1 MAETIPELVE
11 RFCNG
16 DKSAF
21 AELVDRFQKK
31 IYYLAYRIL
40 GNHLDA
46 DEVVQET
53 FVRVYHKQEE
63 LRHVTSFSSF
73 LIRVATN
80 YSIDLLRK
88 RKGPVQVSHDPSS
101 LPGEVQV
108 ELARRVRTPGDLL
121 NDKIL
126 MTEIRRALEML
137 PPRQQLTAILHDIE
151 GYSKSEIA
159 GILECPEATVR
170 SNLHIAR
177 TKLKK
182 ILRKRLAK
190 GE

>member
-1 MAETIPELVE
+1 MAETIPELVD

-16 DKSAF
+16 DTSAF

-53 FVRVYHKQEE
+53 FVRVYHKREE

-121 NDKIL
+121 NDKNL
-126 MTEIRRALEML
+126 MTEIRRALETL

>member
-1 MAETIPELVE
+1 MADTIPELVE
-11 RFCNG
+11 RFCDG
-16 DKSAF
+16 DTSAF
-21 AELVDRFQKK
+21 AELVDKFQKK

-53 FVRVYHKQEE
+53 FVRVYHKRQE
-63 LRHVTSFSSF
+63 LKHVASVSSF

-88 RKGPVQVSHDPSS
+88 RKGPVQVSHDSSS

-108 ELARRVRTPGDLL
+108 ELARHVKTPGDLL
-121 NDKIL
+121 DDKNL
-126 MTEIRRALEML
+126 MTEIRRALATL

-182 ILRKRLAK
+182 ILRKRLNK